1 MTLTRQRF
9 GDPSLRCPDAD
20 FSSRAPSGRQA
31 SRWRDGG
38 SPPPRTRATRSGAAP
53 WSCAAGPF
61 AASTRT
67 SRPGPA
73 TLQVVHQTYNAL
85 LKFNHDGTK
94 ILPDLA
100 ESWEQ
105 KDDLTYVFRLR
116 QGVKFHNVPPVNGRE
131 LTSEDV
137 KYSIERQMTNQP
149 GKFQHAYFFLGKLAS
164 IETPDKYTVVFK
176 TKEPYAPFLN
186 YIASP
191 WTVIVAREVVEKHG
205 DLQRHAI
212 GTGPFIMQEYRRD
225 QEAVFAK
232 NPDYFSK
239 GVPYVDEVRL
249 QYVIDPVAA
258 TAAFRGQQTDISLLE
273 FADVAS
279 IKTSNAKVKI
289 AEITTMFPIVL
300 RTRPYDDQRP
310 HKPPFNEKK
319 VRQAIQAAIKQEE
332 FIEIVRSGWGM
343 TMTGPIPT
351 YRKPWALPASARPEF
366 DLKKAKR
373 LLGEAGY
380 ASGFETELIVGTP
393 GDNVKS
399 AQVVKD
405 QLAKVG
411 IQVNL
416 KPMEMAQYYNKSYTY
431 DYSDERPHCAHR
443 GGAGG
448 GDPPLLRGER
458 HVLPMGQQGDPSAD
472 RRAGQDARSEEA
484 RGHGASDPADA
495 ARRRPQRLPLHADR
509 SLRYAALGE
518 ELHGAHQ
525 RLRSALRGDLAGRQE
540 GLTSVVG
547 EIPAGSSLPDSVPL
561 RASPVRCCWCRRWRW

>member
-1 MTLTRQRF
+1 MKPAEPGTGGVPAHVSRRSFLQAGALGAGLAAVAPRAAWGQDRGDAKRGGTLVV
-9 GDPSLRCPDAD
+9 
-20 FSSRAPSGRQA
+20 
-31 SRWRDGG
+31 
-38 SPPPRTRATRSGAAP
+38 RSGPLRGIDPHLETWGAA
-53 WSCAAGPF
+53 
-61 AASTRT
+61 
-67 SRPGPA
+67 
-73 TLQVVHQTYNAL
+73 LQVIHQTYNAL

-105 KDDLTYVFRLR
+105 KDDLTYSFKLR
-116 QGVKFHNVPPVNGRE
+116 QGVRFHNVPPVNGRE

-137 KYSIERQMTNQP
+137 KYSIERQMTDQP

-164 IETPDKYTVVFK
+164 IQTPDKYTIVFK

-186 YIASP
+186 YIANP

-212 GTGPFIMQEYRRD
+212 GTGPFVMQEYRRE
-225 QEAVFAK
+225 QEAVFVK
-232 NPDYFSK
+232 NPSYFKK
-239 GVPYVDEVRL
+239 GLPYLDEVRI

-258 TAAFRGQQTDISLLE
+258 TAAFRGQQTDISYLE
-273 FADVAS
+273 FADVPS
-279 IKTSNAKVKI
+279 IKASNAKIKV

-300 RTRPYDDQRP
+300 RTRPYDEQRP
-310 HKPPFNEKK
+310 LKPPFTEKK

-332 FIEIVRSGWGM
+332 FIEIVRSGWGA

-373 LLGEAGY
+373 LLTEAGY
-380 ASGFETELIVGTP
+380 ASGFETELIVGSP

-416 KPMEMAQYYNKSYTY
+416 KPMEMAQYYNKSYSY
-431 DYSDERPHCAHR
+431 DYSMSVHTA
-443 GGAGG
+443 
-448 GDPPLLRGER
+448 LTGEE
-458 HVLPMGQQGDPSAD
+458 P
-472 RRAGQDARSEEA
+472 EEA
-484 RGHGASDPADA
+484 IRPYYGANATYYRWGNREIHRLIDEQAKILDLKK
-495 ARRRPQRLPLHADR
+495 RVDMVHQIQRLLLDDAPNVFLYTPITHYGVQPWVKNYTVPINAYDQ
-509 SLRYAALGE
+509 RYE
-518 ELHGAHQ
+518 EIWLDGKK
-525 RLRSALRGDLAGRQE
+525 G
-540 GLTSVVG
+540 
-547 EIPAGSSLPDSVPL
+547 
-561 RASPVRCCWCRRWRW
+561 

>member
-1 MTLTRQRF
+1 MKPSEQGTSGALAPVSRRRFLQAGALAVTGLAAVEPRVAWAQGKGEAKRGGTLVV
-9 GDPSLRCPDAD
+9 
-20 FSSRAPSGRQA
+20 
-31 SRWRDGG
+31 
-38 SPPPRTRATRSGAAP
+38 RSGPIRGIDPHLETWA
-53 WSCAAGPF
+53 
-61 AASTRT
+61 T
-67 SRPGPA
+67 

-149 GKFQHAYFFLGKLAS
+149 GKFQHAYFFLDKLAS
-164 IETPDKYTVVFK
+164 IQTPDKYSIVFK
-176 TKEPYAPFLN
+176 TKESYAPFLN

-191 WTVIVAREVVEKHG
+191 WTVVVAREVVEKHG

-225 QEAVFAK
+225 QEAVFVK
-232 NPDYFSK
+232 NPNYFRK
-239 GVPYVDEVRL
+239 GLPYLDEVRL

-258 TAAFRGQQTDISLLE
+258 TAAFRGQQTDISYVE

-279 IKTSNAKVKI
+279 IKATNPRVHV

-300 RTRPYDDQRP
+300 RTRPYDEQRP
-310 HKPPFNEKK
+310 LKPPFTEKK
-319 VRQAIQAAIKQEE
+319 VRQAIQAAIKPEE
-332 FIEIVRSGWGM
+332 FIEIVRSGWGI
-343 TMTGPIPT
+343 TMTGPVPT

-373 LLGEAGY
+373 LLAEAGY
-380 ASGFETELIVGTP
+380 ANGFETELIVGSP

-416 KPMEMAQYYNKSYTY
+416 KPMEMAQYYNKSYSY
-431 DYSDERPHCAHR
+431 DYSMSVHTA
-443 GGAGG
+443 
-448 GDPPLLRGER
+448 LTGEE
-458 HVLPMGQQGDPSAD
+458 P
-472 RRAGQDARSEEA
+472 EEA
-484 RGHGASDPADA
+484 FRPYYGANATYYRWGNKEIHRLIDEQAKILDQKRRVEMVHLIQRMLLDDA
-495 ARRRPQRLPLHADR
+495 PNVFLYTPIAHYGVQPWVKNYTVPINAYDQR
-509 SLRYAALGE
+509 YE
-518 ELHGAHQ
+518 EIWLDGKKA
-525 RLRSALRGDLAGRQE
+525 
-540 GLTSVVG
+540 
-547 EIPAGSSLPDSVPL
+547 
-561 RASPVRCCWCRRWRW
+561 

>member
-1 MTLTRQRF
+1 MR
-9 GDPSLRCPDAD
+9 PAD
-20 FSSRAPSGRQA
+20 HVSRRNFIQA
-31 SRWRDGG
+31 GALGVAGLAAVRPRVAWAQNGEAKRGG
-38 SPPPRTRATRSGAAP
+38 SLVVRSGPLRGIDPHLETWAA
-53 WSCAAGPF
+53 A
-61 AASTRT
+61 
-67 SRPGPA
+67 
-73 TLQVVHQTYNAL
+73 LQVIHQTYNAL

-105 KDDLTYVFRLR
+105 KDDLTYSFKLR

-137 KYSIERQMTNQP
+137 KYSIERQMTDQP

-164 IETPDKYTVVFK
+164 IQTPDKYTIVFK

-186 YIASP
+186 YIANP

-212 GTGPFIMQEYRRD
+212 GTGPFVMQEYRRE
-225 QEAVFAK
+225 QEAVFVK
-232 NPDYFSK
+232 NPNYFKK
-239 GVPYVDEVRL
+239 GLPYLDEVRI

-273 FADVAS
+273 FADVPS
-279 IKTSNAKVKI
+279 IKASNAKIKV

-300 RTRPYDDQRP
+300 RTRPYDEQRP
-310 HKPPFNEKK
+310 LKPPFTEKK

-373 LLGEAGY
+373 LLTEAGY
-380 ASGFETELIVGTP
+380 ANGFETELIVGSP

-416 KPMEMAQYYNKSYTY
+416 KPMEMAQYYNKSYSY
-431 DYSDERPHCAHR
+431 DYSMSVHTA
-443 GGAGG
+443 
-448 GDPPLLRGER
+448 LTGEE
-458 HVLPMGQQGDPSAD
+458 P
-472 RRAGQDARSEEA
+472 EEA
-484 RGHGASDPADA
+484 IRPYYGANATYYRWGNREIHRLIDEQAKILDLKKRVEMVHLIQRMLLDDA
-495 ARRRPQRLPLHADR
+495 PNIFLYTPIAHYGVQPWVKNYTVPINAYDQR
-509 SLRYAALGE
+509 YE
-518 ELHGAHQ
+518 EIWLDGKKA
-525 RLRSALRGDLAGRQE
+525 
-540 GLTSVVG
+540 
-547 EIPAGSSLPDSVPL
+547 
-561 RASPVRCCWCRRWRW
+561 